1 MPPFGEFFLH
11 VKGFAAAAFSDE
23 EEIVIS
29 SNRGIPVAA
38 LEKSIT
44 LESYMDIAKR
54 VLGDEIPFRNIEKK
68 ESVIKKLAHSLGF

>member
-1 MPPFGEFFLH
+1 MDIEDVLDILSVELIGII
-11 VKGFAAAAFSDE
+11 SDE